1 MNLDYILKHSLSRS
15 IVFKDIP
22 KFPVMRRDFSL
33 LLDQKISFEAIKST
47 SHKTE
52 RKILKSVELF
62 DVFEGKKL
70 PRGKKSYGIAFT
82 FQDQNK
88 TLTDKQVDKVMEKLK
103 KNFSTEYKAELR

>member
-1 MNLDYILKHSLSRS
+1 MFLK
-15 IVFKDIP
+15 V
-22 KFPVMRRDFSL
+22 
-33 LLDQKISFEAIKST
+33 
-47 SHKTE
+47 
-52 RKILKSVELF
+52 
-62 DVFEGKKL
+62 KKL